1 MIRFAIVFLAI
12 LVAAVPLA
20 ARAADPFEINVIVS
34 LTGGGAFLGK
44 DQQVVLAAIE
54 DQVNKAG
61 GIRGR
66 PIKFDIADDQSS
78 PQVGVQ
84 LMNQAIARKAQVVL
98 GSTLVAIC
106 SAMVPLAKDGPLL
119 YCLSPGLHPDPGTYA
134 FSSEPSTTDAFV
146 GTAVYFARRGWHK
159 VALVTTSDATGQD
172 AAKGIDD
179 AFKAQGGLQIVDRE
193 TFNPSDVTVDAQ
205 MAKVKASG
213 ADAVIAWTTG
223 PPIGTVLRSVSNLG
237 INLPIV
243 AGNGNMTFSQMKA
256 YADFLPKELLFPGF
270 AALVPDQ
277 LPNGVLK
284 ARAAAFSAA
293 LKSAGGAESGHV
305 STWDPA
311 LLVLDAYR
319 ALGFDATAAQLR
331 NYLANLQNWIGADGT
346 YDFKTFPQRGIGA
359 GSIVMIRWDAAKQ
372 NWVGVSKPG
381 GEPLGR

>member
-1 MIRFAIVFLAI
+1 MRRLAIMLLAI
-12 LVAAVPLA
+12 LVAAVPPA
-20 ARAADPFEINVIVS
+20 ARAADPFEINVIIS

-44 DQQVVLAAIE
+44 DQQVVLTAIE
-54 DQVNKAG
+54 AQVNKAG

-66 PIKFDIADDQSS
+66 PIKFVIADDQSS

-106 SAMVPLAKDGPLL
+106 SAMAPLTKDGPLL
-119 YCLSPGLHPDPGTYA
+119 YCLSPGLHPEPGSYA

-146 GTAVYFARRGWHK
+146 GTAVYFAHQGWRK
-159 VALVTTSDATGQD
+159 VALITTSDATGQD
-172 AAKGIDD
+172 AARGIDD
-179 AFKAQGGLQIVDRE
+179 AFKAQGGLEIVDRE
-193 TFNPSDVTVDAQ
+193 TFNNSDVTVDAQ

-237 INLPIV
+237 VNLPIV
-243 AGNGNMTFSQMKA
+243 AGNGNMTFSQMRA
-256 YADFLPKELLFPGF
+256 YADFLPKQLYFPGF

-284 ARAAAFSAA
+284 QRAAEFTVA
-293 LKSAGGAESGHV
+293 LRPAGGAESGHV

-311 LLVLDAYR
+311 LLIVNAYR
-319 ALGFDATAAQLR
+319 TLGFDATAAQIR
-331 NYLANLQNWIGADGT
+331 DYLSNLQGWVGADGT
-346 YDFKTFPQRGIGA
+346 YDFKAFPQRGIGA
-359 GSIVMIRWDAAKQ
+359 GSIVMIRWDAARQ
-372 NWVGVSKPG
+372 TWVGVSRPG